1 MNSFENLF
9 LHFTKDIYY
18 AEHKILK
25 TLPQLEEAAQAQDLK
40 DAINQHIVETEGQIK
55 RLEQVFAL
63 FDQKPEAKTC
73 EAIDGIMQEGDE
85 LMEENP
91 TASAVRDAGIIA
103 NCQAVEHYEIAR
115 YGSMIAWAE
124 ELGMDDAVF
133 LLQQTLQEEKRTDA
147 LLTELATGE
156 VNPEASATAAA

>member
-9 LHFTKDIYY
+9 LHFLKDIYY
-18 AEHKILK
+18 AENKILK
-25 TLPQLEEAAQAQDLK
+25 TLPELEEAAQSQDLK
-40 DAINQHIVETEGQIK
+40 DAINQHITETKGQVQ
-55 RLEQVFAL
+55 RLEQVFGL
-63 FDQKPEAKTC
+63 FETKPEAKTC

-91 TASAVRDAGIIA
+91 EPSAVRDAGIIA
-103 NCQAVEHYEIAR
+103 NCQAVEHYEMAR
-115 YGSMIAWAE
+115 YGSLIAWAE

-133 LLQQTLQEEKRTDA
+133 LLQQTLEEEKRTDEA
-147 LLTELATGE
+147 LTELATGE